1 LLSKFIQ
8 TLLYQAHGGRPGPQP
23 LCYAARYRGTA
34 DAQVGA
40 REAINLARRQLVPRD
55 HEIEEF
61 RALKDVNFEVKRGEV
76 LGIIGRNG
84 AGKSTLLKILSRIA
98 APTTGRVRLRGRVG
112 SLLEATLLVCMSGLL
127 LPSPLIWSWTSW
139 LWMRFW
145 RWAMR
150 NSSRNVWG
158 RWMKCPAARVGLCYL
173 SVTTWV

>member
-1 LLSKFIQ
+1 MLRCAISWDSGC
-8 TLLYQAHGGRPGPQP
+8 ASW
-23 LCYAARYRGTA
+23 
-34 DAQVGA
+34 
-40 REAINLARRQLVPRD
+40 RERRSTWRRQLVPRD

-127 LPSPLIWSWTSW
+127 LPSPLIWS
-139 LWMRFW
+139 RE
-145 RWAMR
+145 
-150 NSSRNVWG
+150 
-158 RWMKCPAARVGLCYL
+158 AA
-173 SVTTWV
+173 S